1 MTVLKTLL
9 MSYLISVAYGG
20 HLQVGERKN
29 VKNNCSRKECSAN
42 ELCITYTFISLDCLQ
57 MQIIYTYIYKVL

>member
-20 HLQVGERKN
+20 HLQVAERKN
-29 VKNNCSRKECSAN
+29 ELDNCNQKECDAN
-42 ELCITYTFISLDCLQ
+42 GLCVTCKFP
-57 MQIIYTYIYKVL
+57 

>member
-20 HLQVGERKN
+20 HLQVAERKN
-29 VKNNCSRKECSAN
+29 EQSNCSQKECDAN
-42 ELCITYTFISLDCLQ
+42 DLCATCKFPWTVCKCRLCE
-57 MQIIYTYIYKVL
+57 VL

>member
-20 HLQVGERKN
+20 HLQVAERTSRVIAVRRN
-29 VKNNCSRKECSAN
+29 VMQMICVQPASFPGLSAN
-42 ELCITYTFISLDCLQ
+42 ADYVKYFDRQC
-57 MQIIYTYIYKVL
+57 